1 MAGIWETLK
10 IILAFSY
17 NLQYFAYIFIM
28 CIYFSYF
35 IIYAIYILN
44 FTKIAEMKA

>member
-1 MAGIWETLK
+1 MLK

-17 NLQYFAYIFIM
+17 NLHYFTYIFIM

-35 IIYAIYILN
+35 IIYAVYILN
-44 FTKIAEMKA
+44 FTKTAEMRA